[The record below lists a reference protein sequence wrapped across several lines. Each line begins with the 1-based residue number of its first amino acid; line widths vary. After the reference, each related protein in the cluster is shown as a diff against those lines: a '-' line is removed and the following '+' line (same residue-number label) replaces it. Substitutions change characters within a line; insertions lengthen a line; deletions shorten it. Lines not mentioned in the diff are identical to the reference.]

1 MQIDNGIYHALADDQ
16 PEQEDENINIERQLS
31 NDSACKF
38 NN

>member
-1 MQIDNGIYHALADDQ
+1 MQIDNGIYHALADQ
-16 PEQEDENINIERQLS
+16 PEQEDENINVERQLS